1 MLKIVVALMAAIL
14 TLNGYGQSA
23 ANGSYIDVSQRDTDK
38 IGQRETVIWSE
49 TFDEGIPFNWVNLGS
64 PALAVWEYRGPSTNP
79 DNTIGTRGSCIPEGQ
94 LGGAPIDS
102 ETAEDGFIIFDS
114 NFWDDAIG
122 PCGNFGSGT
131 APGPHTT
138 SIATPGINLS
148 GYSYV
153 GLRFHQYAKNYNAVH
168 KIQISL
174 NGQAFFD
181 VYSQDLG
188 FNGETLRDDIINV
201 NITNYAANQPNVR
214 VRFLFEGNY
223 YFWMIDDVQLI
234 ELDSYDLEI
243 ASPTYADFDFD
254 NPDHPTGFEYMEY
267 SMYPQTMSPELK
279 FSAQITNL
287 GGEVMEEVVLN
298 VEVNRTSSPQQ
309 QIHTASSESIV
320 LQPGGDEVLRAGN
333 FGLPLINGTYDV
345 VFETEALQEDLWP
358 DNNSATRNFE
368 ITNGIYAR
376 DRRALEG
383 IYVPAPDEQNIPFEI
398 GNIFLVTSANQSLYS
413 IECGLS
419 LGTLT
424 GSEVYAAIYEF
435 DLNVDVTADLIA
447 QTPLYIVQPEDLN
460 DAGEQKM
467 KLLNFESPVALEQG
481 RAYAVMVGAETGSP
495 NVLMGIS
502 GAVPSLT
509 SWIHFPDADSWFF
522 LSYAPMVRM
531 NFLDPDGVSEIKKK
545 NATLNL
551 WPNPAEDQLFVE
563 TNDLIEL
570 SILSITGDLIRTFSL
585 PISDGVMEL
594 NLHELAPAQYIMKGV
609 KKDGSMV
616 ISKVILN

>member
-1 MLKIVVALMAAIL
+1 
-14 TLNGYGQSA
+14 
-23 ANGSYIDVSQRDTDK
+23 
-38 IGQRETVIWSE
+38 
-49 TFDEGIPFNWVNLGS
+49 
-64 PALAVWEYRGPSTNP
+64 
-79 DNTIGTRGSCIPEGQ
+79 
-94 LGGAPIDS
+94 
-102 ETAEDGFIIFDS
+102 
-114 NFWDDAIG
+114 
-122 PCGNFGSGT
+122 
-131 APGPHTT
+131 
-138 SIATPGINLS
+138 
-148 GYSYV
+148 
-153 GLRFHQYAKNYNAVH
+153 
-168 KIQISL
+168 
-174 NGQAFFD
+174 
-181 VYSQDLG
+181 
-188 FNGETLRDDIINV
+188 
-201 NITNYAANQPNVR
+201 
-214 VRFLFEGNY
+214 
-223 YFWMIDDVQLI
+223 
-234 ELDSYDLEI
+234 
-243 ASPTYADFDFD
+243 
-254 NPDHPTGFEYMEY
+254 MEY